1 VLGVLALQLHTDI
14 LAEFNPLQ
22 PVQSVPVFTVSL
34 GQLHMA
40 FSNHMLMVS
49 VAAVFLLIA
58 VPLASKPRI
67 MIPRGLQNVVEVI
80 CLFLREEVAEPILHE
95 YTDRFI
101 GFVWTIFFFILSL
114 NLLAMVPFEK
124 IVTLLTGKEN
134 HLGGPA
140 TANIWVTG
148 ALATVTFF
156 VTHTCG
162 IKSQGFRR
170 YFVDLVPRGPW
181 WIMPIL
187 VISEITTMFIRPL
200 TLAIRL
206 FANIVSSHILMAT
219 FVGLILIFK
228 NYGVAATS
236 IFAVVALSFLD
247 LLVAF
252 IQAFIFTLL
261 SALYISFALL
271 PEHQEN

>member
-1 VLGVLALQLHTDI
+1 LGALVLQADV
-14 LAEFNPLQ
+14 LAEFNPLR
-22 PVQSVPVFTVSL
+22 PVQSVPVFTIGF
-34 GQLHMA
+34 GQWHFT

-58 VPLASKPRI
+58 APLAAKPRI
-67 MIPRGLQNVVEVI
+67 MIPRGLQNIVEVI
-80 CLFLREEVAEPILHE
+80 CLFLREEVAKPILHE

-114 NLLAMVPFEK
+114 NLLAMVPSEK
-124 IVTLLTGKEN
+124 IVTLLTGKDSY
-134 HLGGPA
+134 LGGPA
-140 TANIWVTG
+140 TANIWITG

-162 IKSQGFRR
+162 IKRQGYRR
-170 YFVDLVPRGPW
+170 YFVNLVPRGPW
-181 WIMPIL
+181 WVMPIL
-187 VISEITTMFIRPL
+187 VVSEITTTFIRPL

-206 FANIVSSHILMAT
+206 FANIVSGHILMAT

-236 IFAVVALSFLD
+236 IFAVVALSFLE
-247 LLVAF
+247 LLMAF
-252 IQAFIFTLL
+252 VQAFIFTLL

-271 PEHQEN
+271 AEHQEN